1 MFFADEAPLVR
12 LLQKARRTL
21 RESHALRQV
30 QVREWGFGRLRVVAL
45 SAGRCGRALV
55 HHLMKEGVPE
65 RIWKFGRVARLPGG
79 DQLVSKQ
86 IELLKAIIPGIT
98 RLGVLTT
105 GGALSHDDQM
115 LGATKAAQVLK
126 LKLIEVRV
134 SAPGDLARLE
144 SICGK
149 GACQALYV
157 MQDPQMQSWRAQI
170 VEWAARLQLPTVSS
184 STAFTENGAL
194 MSYSSN
200 IPELYRRAATFVDK
214 ILRGAKPGDLP
225 IEQPT
230 KFELVVNQKTA
241 KALGIKISDE
251 ILLRADRVIE

>member
-1 MFFADEAPLVR
+1 
-12 LLQKARRTL
+12 
-21 RESHALRQV
+21 
-30 QVREWGFGRLRVVAL
+30 
-45 SAGRCGRALV
+45 
-55 HHLMKEGVPE
+55 MKEGVPE

-86 IELLKAIIPGIT
+86 IELLQAIIPGIT

-149 GACQALYV
+149 GAFS
-157 MQDPQMQSWRAQI
+157 D
-170 VEWAARLQLPTVSS
+170 
-184 STAFTENGAL
+184 L
-194 MSYSSN
+194 M
-200 IPELYRRAATFVDK
+200 
-214 ILRGAKPGDLP
+214 
-225 IEQPT
+225 
-230 KFELVVNQKTA
+230 
-241 KALGIKISDE
+241 
-251 ILLRADRVIE
+251 